1 MKQFIEKIKKKENLT
16 FDESKSAFELLMEGK
31 AEEQEIFDFLT
42 LLSAKGESSDEVA
55 GGVFVLRNKSKRVNV
70 ENCVDTCGTGG
81 DGMNTFNISTASEG
95 AYCGIFF
102 EEQNKKLSEIFVN
115 AIQNSNMQRILWISK
130 KEPRNNILEIDNLTY
145 IKHSSEN
152 DYFNTVLSLEEVEE
166 VNEKFIDLK

>member
-31 AEEQEIFDFLT
+31 AEDQEIFDFLT

-81 DGMNTFNISTASEG
+81 DGMNTLNISTASALLISSDQLDGLPRES
-95 AYCGIFF
+95 
-102 EEQNKKLSEIFVN
+102 QLSSLGCRPV
-115 AIQNSNMQRILWISK
+115 QGK
-130 KEPRNNILEIDNLTY
+130 T
-145 IKHSSEN
+145 IKTHE
-152 DYFNTVLSLEEVEE
+152 L
-166 VNEKFIDLK
+166 